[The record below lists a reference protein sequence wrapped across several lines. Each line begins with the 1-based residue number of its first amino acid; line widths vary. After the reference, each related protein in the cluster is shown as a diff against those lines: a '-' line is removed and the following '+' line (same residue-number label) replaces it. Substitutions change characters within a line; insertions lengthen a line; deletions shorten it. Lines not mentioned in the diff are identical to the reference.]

1 MGLGF
6 TTIVL
11 ADLSVGLCL
20 YALLAF
26 LNVIPDIGG
35 SFLSFDKVAGGL
47 LALSWMGAVVT
58 AKRERRAFAA
68 AHPLFF
74 SVLVFFLSWV
84 VLSLT
89 WAEQPSIGYEPAV
102 RYLLNAFLFL
112 IVFTAVRLPK
122 HVIWLVGAFVTAST
136 LSAVYGLIAPQS
148 AETEGRLAGSLGE
161 PNELAAVLVAG
172 FVLAIALG
180 AISKGKPLTRFAMF
194 TAAALCLL
202 CNFLTLSRGGIIAL
216 GVAMIVAV
224 VVAGRWRAQAF
235 AAAAVSL
242 TCLVVFFGAIA
253 TPTQVNRVTTAGTG
267 SGRSDIWTVALR
279 MVSANP
285 VKGVGVGQ
293 FPTSARHYV
302 IAPGTIKRTD
312 LLVDT
317 PHVAHNLY
325 LQELTEFGFVGL
337 VPFLLI
343 LAFPMVC
350 MLRAAHKFERIGD
363 TRLELVSRAVF
374 VGLAGILAA
383 DFFLS
388 AQFSKQLWLLLGL
401 GPALLAMASRM
412 PPAEADAEPE
422 QDDEVVSPL
431 SPRRLEPAPGIQSRL
446 PAGA

>member
-1 MGLGF
+1 MGLAF

-11 ADLSVGLCL
+11 ADLSLGLCL

-47 LALSWMGAVVT
+47 LALSWMGAVVN

-74 SVLVFFLSWV
+74 GVLVFFLAWA

-89 WAEQPSIGYEPAV
+89 WAEQPSIGYEPTV

-112 IVFTAVRLPK
+112 IVFTAVRVPR
-122 HVIWLVGAFVTAST
+122 HVIWLVGAFVAAST
-136 LSAVYGLIAPQS
+136 LSAVYGLIVPQS
-148 AETEGRLAGSLGE
+148 SAEIEGRLGGSLGE

-172 FVLAIALG
+172 FVLAIAL
-180 AISKGKPLTRFAMF
+180 AAVSKGKPLTRVTLFV
-194 TAAALCLL
+194 AAILCLL
-202 CNFLTLSRGGIIAL
+202 CNFLTLSRGGLIAL
-216 GVAMIVAV
+216 GVAMLVAV
-224 VVAGRWRAQAF
+224 LVAGRWRAQAF
-235 AAAAVSL
+235 GAAAVSL

-253 TPTQVNRVTTAGTG
+253 TPTQVDRVTTAGTG

-293 FPTSARHYV
+293 FRSSARHYV
-302 IAPGTIKRTD
+302 IEPGTIKRTD
-312 LLVDT
+312 LLIDT
-317 PHVAHNLY
+317 PHVAHNMY
-325 LQELTEFGFVGL
+325 LQELTEFGIVGL
-337 VPFLLI
+337 VAFVLI
-343 LAFPMVC
+343 LLFPMVC

-363 TRLELVSRAVF
+363 TRMELVSRAMF
-374 VGLAGILAA
+374 VALAGILVA

-401 GPALLAMASRM
+401 GPALLAMASRRDR
-412 PPAEADAEPE
+412 PDAEPE
-422 QDDEVVSPL
+422 QDDAVVSPL
-431 SPRRLEPAPGIQSRL
+431 APRRLEPAPGLQSSL